1 MIQEIRE
8 AGARIRLIG
17 DGDLSA
23 GISVALRGTGVHAV
37 MGIGGAPEGVIT
49 AAALRC
55 LNGEIQAPL
64 VVKDQE
70 QEERMRRMGISDPN
84 RVYHT
89 EELASAKNIVFAAT
103 GVTDGS
109 LLKGV
114 RFFGDGVR
122 THSLIMNLSQRKV
135 RFIDTVLLANR
146 SDIKVRM

>member
-1 MIQEIRE
+1 
-8 AGARIRLIG
+8 
-17 DGDLSA
+17 
-23 GISVALRGTGVHAV
+23 

-55 LNGEIQAPL
+55 LNGEIQARL
-64 VVKDQE
+64 IVKDQE

-89 EELASAKNIVFAAT
+89 EELACGQEDCVSPQPV
-103 GVTDGS
+103 VTDGS

-122 THSLIMNLSQRKV
+122 THSLDHESFRAKSSLYRYGSFGQQIRH
-135 RFIDTVLLANR
+135 
-146 SDIKVRM
+146 